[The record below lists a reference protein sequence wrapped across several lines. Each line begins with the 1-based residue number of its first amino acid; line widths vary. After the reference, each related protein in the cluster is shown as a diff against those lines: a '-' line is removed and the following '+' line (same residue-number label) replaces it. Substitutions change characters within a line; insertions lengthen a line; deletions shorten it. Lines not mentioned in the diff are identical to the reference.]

1 MASINET
8 DRAEIAAFVAGLK
21 SYGPDLTKKEVS
33 ARVKVR
39 AQRLVN
45 RLAKD
50 YAPATVHGVLTF
62 YRNEVRASGLPGS
75 DDPKGVWL
83 RYLKLPKFYADERNA
98 DTREGVAGRRVSQ
111 IDVSGRRFIADA
123 TAALSSQD
131 WREKAVGV
139 AALTGRRMAEVL
151 IYGDFSDSEGSK
163 SGFVNFAGQA
173 KTRGAEGTMQGAYPI
188 PVLAPAAYVLAA
200 LKSIHAER
208 PELRGMEY
216 NTFHDTHA
224 SKLTMATRR
233 VFSGAFSEVPKTKDL
248 RAGYAAILYAK
259 FLKTNKGKGKSVI
272 EFYASILGH
281 KLFASGGAADLTAA
295 SYDYVRVTK

>member
-8 DRAEIAAFVAGLK
+8 DRAEIAAFVAALK
-21 SYGPDLTKKEVS
+21 SYGPDLTKKELS
-33 ARVKVR
+33 ARVKGR

-62 YRNEVRASGLPGS
+62 YRNEVRASGLPGA

-83 RYLKLPKFYADERNA
+83 RYLRLPKFYADERNA
-98 DTREGVAGRRVSQ
+98 TTREAVAGRRVGQ
-111 IDVSGRRFIADA
+111 IDVSARRFTADA
-123 TAALSSQD
+123 KAALSAQD
-131 WREKAVGV
+131 WREKAVAV
-139 AALTGRRMAEVL
+139 AALTGRRLAEVL
-151 IYGDFSDSEGSK
+151 IYGDFTPAPGK
-163 SGFVNFAGQA
+163 SPALMFDGQA
-173 KTRGAEGTMQGAYPI
+173 KTRGAAGTMQEAYQIPTLADGAEI
-188 PVLAPAAYVLAA
+188 LRA
-200 LKSIHAER
+200 LSAIHAER
-208 PELRGMEY
+208 PELRGMDY

-233 VFSGAFSEVPKTKDL
+233 VFSGAFSEVPKSKDL
-248 RAGYAAILYAK
+248 RAAYAAINYAK

>member
-21 SYGPDLTKKEVS
+21 SYGPDLTKKEIS
-33 ARVKVR
+33 ARVKGR

-62 YRNEVRASGLPGS
+62 YRNEVRASGLPGA

-98 DTREGVAGRRVSQ
+98 DTREGVAGRRVGQ
-111 IDVSGRRFIADA
+111 IDVSARKFTAA
-123 TAALSSQD
+123 AKAALSSQD
-131 WREKAVGV
+131 WRDKAVGI
-139 AALTGRRMAEVL
+139 AALTGRRTAEIL
-151 IYGDFSDSEGSK
+151 ILGDLSNTAGAGAMTFT
-163 SGFVNFAGQA
+163 GQA
-173 KTRGAEGTMQGAYPI
+173 KTRGAAGTTQEPYKI
-188 PVLAPAAYVLAA
+188 PVLASPDSIMAA
-200 LKSIHAER
+200 LVSIRAER
-208 PELRGMEY
+208 PELSGMDY

-233 VFSGAFSEVPKTKDL
+233 VFADAFDTTPKTKDL
-248 RAGYAAILYAK
+248 RAAYAAINYAK